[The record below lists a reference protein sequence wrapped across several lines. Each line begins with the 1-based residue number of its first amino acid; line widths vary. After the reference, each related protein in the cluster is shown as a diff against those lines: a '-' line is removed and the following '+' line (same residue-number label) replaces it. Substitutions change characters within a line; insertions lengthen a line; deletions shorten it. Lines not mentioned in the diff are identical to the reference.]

1 MEITFSLDE
10 IQDVA
15 KKILATTNLKK
26 VITFDASMGVGK
38 TTLIKA
44 LVKELDVSDNSS
56 SPTFSIVNEY
66 LTNDGDSIYHFDL
79 YRLDS
84 LEEALDFGI
93 EEYLYSGK
101 WCFIEW
107 PNLIKD
113 SLQTDF
119 EIIEICLESDKSRSL
134 KILFNQRN
142 NAPNHVL

>member
-1 MEITFSLDE
+1 MINYYLNEIENVASKLINTVTTKVLL
-10 IQDVA
+10 IQGE
-15 KKILATTNLKK
+15 
-26 VITFDASMGVGK
+26 MGVGK

-44 LVKELDVSDNSS
+44 LVDKLGSSEEVS

-66 LTNDGDSIYHFDL
+66 LTKEGNSIYHFDL
-79 YRLDS
+79 YRLES

-93 EEYLYSGK
+93 EEYLYSGN

-119 EIIEICLESDKSRSL
+119 EIIEICLENDKSRSL

-142 NAPNHVL
+142 SAPNHVL

>member
-1 MEITFSLDE
+1 MINYYLNEIENVASKLINTVTTKVLL
-10 IQDVA
+10 IQGE
-15 KKILATTNLKK
+15 
-26 VITFDASMGVGK
+26 MGVGK

-44 LVKELDVSDNSS
+44 LVDKLGSSEEVS

-66 LTNDGDSIYHFDL
+66 LTKEGNSIYHFDL
-79 YRLDS
+79 YRLES

-93 EEYLYSGK
+93 EEYLCSGN

-119 EIIEICLESDKSRSL
+119 EIIEICLENDKSRSL

-142 NAPNHVL
+142 SAPNHVL